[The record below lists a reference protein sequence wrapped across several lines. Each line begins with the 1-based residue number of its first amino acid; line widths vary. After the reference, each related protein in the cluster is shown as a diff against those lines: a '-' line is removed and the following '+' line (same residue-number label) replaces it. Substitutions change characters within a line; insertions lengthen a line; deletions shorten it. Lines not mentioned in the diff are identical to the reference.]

1 MMKRRNSFTLIEILA
16 VISIISLLAG
26 MLLPTLSTVRS
37 RGRYG
42 RWLGFKSNLRAD
54 HELLIY
60 YDFEDGG
67 HSLLENK
74 AFGIDWQNYD
84 QKLLNAAI
92 SGAKWGNGRWRGKGA
107 LVFNGMNN
115 NAFVPAD
122 NKIGQINGNFS
133 LECWFFPYSVSGLQ
147 TILEL
152 RGKNAGKESLALTLN
167 NGKMSLALDT
177 GAPPT
182 APPANAGGGKGKDK
196 DKGKPS
202 GGPPGLGGNLPPG
215 LGGALPPGLAKKQLT
230 GNSVSLDYNFSK
242 DKWFH
247 VVLSY
252 DADNSLLSIY
262 VNGEMTELI
271 EASEAINIFIGETRI
286 GGSSSSGQGFNGII
300 DELAIYTRQLPFSAV
315 KSHHEMGRPQ

>member
-1 MMKRRNSFTLIEILA
+1 MKRRNSFTLIEILA

-26 MLLPTLSTVRS
+26 MLLPALSTVRS
-37 RGRYG
+37 KGRYG

-67 HSLLENK
+67 YSQLENK
-74 AFGIDWQNYD
+74 AFGIDWLNYD
-84 QKLLNAAI
+84 QKRLNATI
-92 SGAKWGNGRWRGKGA
+92 NGAKWGNGRWRGKGA

-133 LECWFFPYSVSGLQ
+133 LECWFFPYSISGLQ

-152 RGKNAGKESLALTLN
+152 RGENSKDQSLALTLN
-167 NGKMSLALDT
+167 NGKMSLTLDAGT
-177 GAPPT
+177 PPVT
-182 APPANAGGGKGKDK
+182 PPANPGGGKGKGK
-196 DKGKPS
+196 GQDKGKPS
-202 GGPPGLGGNLPPG
+202 GSPPGLGGNLPPG
-215 LGGALPPGLAKKQLT
+215 LAKKQLT
-230 GNSVSLDYNFSK
+230 GDSVSLNYNFSK

-252 DADNSLLSIY
+252 DADNNLVCIY
-262 VNGEMTELI
+262 VNGEMTEII
-271 EASEAINIFIGETRI
+271 ETNGAIKIFIGETRI
-286 GGSSSSGQGFNGII
+286 GGSSSNGQGFNGII
-300 DELAIYTRQLPFSAV
+300 DELAIYTRQLPYSAV